1 MAKWDVA
8 LRTNK
13 LLTAETMK
21 AALTGSPKGPTSTA
35 WDGTSTTTT
44 KVRYTAT
51 ATTAIGKASARST
64 TTISTDNHSVV
75 LLSNRGH
82 AIDLNAFWAKLRE
95 LIDGHANE

>member
-21 AALTGSPKGPTSTA
+21 AALPAPPKATSTA
-35 WDGTSTTTT
+35 WDGTSTTT

-51 ATTAIGKASARST
+51 VTTAIGKASARCT

-95 LIDGHANE
+95 LIDAHANQ